1 MQSDT
6 KVEIMEL
13 NFIRHLLKGRIAGIV
28 WGIVLLSGMTGC
40 STDYYQEGDTVSNGL
55 LKLEAKG
62 TSAVGLFPVDPIQ
75 DIRML
80 VSYRGGGY
88 DGKFSY
94 EIYNIERL
102 VNSLTSQIRTGDW
115 NLTLLSPQGK
125 TTRIHNPV
133 AGQPMAGQLMYKYTP
148 ALDKNG
154 KSTPAAE
161 FLFGKA
167 ALPTVNT
174 DQTISINNVTMA
186 RNVARVEF
194 FVGKANNIDVNGTQK
209 IELLGVPSKIDWEG
223 HLMPLKNSPDT
234 LSTPLVGTLKF
245 KALTGGGF
253 GSDTLAFII
262 PAHRGTDFLNADGSL
277 NSNPQDIVTRKM
289 SVRVTIIDSQ
299 GESVLTKTKELP
311 AVAKCNQVLRLQL
324 KLNSLDFSLK
334 YNFEALPEWG
344 ATVTSGNTVLQ

>member
-28 WGIVLLSGMTGC
+28 WGIVLLSGMAGC
-40 STDYYQEGDTVSNGL
+40 STDYYQEGTTDSNGL

-62 TSAVGLFPVDPIQ
+62 ASSSFAVDPIQ

-80 VSYRGGGY
+80 VSYRGGVY

-125 TTRIHNPV
+125 TTQIHNPV
-133 AGQPMAGQLMYKYTP
+133 AGQPMAGQLMYEYTP

-167 ALPTVNT
+167 ALPTVNA
-174 DQTISINNVTMA
+174 DQTVSIDNVTMA
-186 RNVARVEF
+186 RNVAKVEF
-194 FVGKANNIDVNGTQK
+194 FVEKASNIDLSGTQK
-209 IELLGVPSKIDWEG
+209 IELIGVPSKIDWEG
-223 HLMPLKNSPDT
+223 HLMPSKNSPDA

-245 KALTGGGF
+245 KALPGGGF
-253 GSDTLAFII
+253 ASDTLAYII
-262 PAHRGTDFLNADGSL
+262 PAHRGTDFLNPDGSL
-277 NSNPQDIVTRKM
+277 NPNPQDIVVPRM
-289 SVRVTIIDSQ
+289 SVRVFITNGQ
-299 GESVLTKTKELP
+299 GEVMMNQTKELP
-311 AVAKCNQVLRLQL
+311 MPARCNQIMRVKL
-324 KLNSLDFSLK
+324 KLTSLDLSLSCDFSM
-334 YNFEALPEWG
+334 LPVWEE
-344 ATVTSGNTVLQ
+344 VVSGDPNLH

>member
-40 STDYYQEGDTVSNGL
+40 STDYYQEGTTDSNGL

-62 TSAVGLFPVDPIQ
+62 ASSSFAVDPIQ

-80 VSYRGGGY
+80 VSYRGGVY

-94 EIYNIERL
+94 EIYNIGRL

-125 TTRIHNPV
+125 TTQIHNPV
-133 AGQPMAGQLMYKYTP
+133 AGQPMAGQLMYEYTP

-167 ALPTVNT
+167 ALPTVNA
-174 DQTISINNVTMA
+174 DQTVSINNVMMT
-186 RNVARVEF
+186 RNVAKVEF
-194 FVGKANNIDVNGTQK
+194 FVEKASNIDLSGTQK
-209 IELLGVPSKIDWEG
+209 IELIGVPSKIDWEG
-223 HLMPLKNSPDT
+223 HLMPSKTSPAMLSESLKGS
-234 LSTPLVGTLKF
+234 LKF
-245 KALTGGGF
+245 RSLPGDGF
-253 GSDTLAFII
+253 ASDTLAYII
-262 PAHRGTDFLNADGSL
+262 PAHRGTDFLNPDGSL
-277 NSNPQDIVTRKM
+277 NPNPQDIVVPRM
-289 SVRVTIIDSQ
+289 SVRVIITNGQ
-299 GESVLTKTKELP
+299 GEVMLDKTKELP
-311 AVAKCNQVLRLQL
+311 MAVRCNQITRVKL
-324 KLNSLDFSLK
+324 KLNSLDFTLK

-344 ATVTSGNTVLQ
+344 ATVTSGNTELN

>member
-13 NFIRHLLKGRIAGIV
+13 NFIRHLLKGRMAGIV

-40 STDYYQEGDTVSNGL
+40 STDYYREGTTESNGL

-62 TSAVGLFPVDPIQ
+62 ASSSFAVDPIQ
-75 DIRML
+75 DIRLL
-80 VSYRGGGY
+80 VSYRGGVY

-94 EIYNIERL
+94 EIYNIERQATI
-102 VNSLTSQIRTGDW
+102 LTSQIRTGDW

-125 TTRIHNPV
+125 TTKIHNPV
-133 AGQPMAGQLMYKYTP
+133 AGQPMAGQLMYEYTP

-174 DQTISINNVTMA
+174 DQTVSIHNVMMA

-194 FVGKANNIDVNGTQK
+194 FVEKANNIDLNGTQK
-209 IELLGVPSKIDWEG
+209 IELIQVPSKIDWEG
-223 HLMPLKNSPDT
+223 HLMPSKTNPAILSNPLKGD
-234 LSTPLVGTLKF
+234 LKF
-245 KALTGGGF
+245 QSLPDGSY

-262 PAHRGTDFLNADGSL
+262 PAHRGTDFLNPDGSL
-277 NSNPQDIVTRKM
+277 NLNPQDIVGPKM
-289 SVRVTIIDSQ
+289 SVRVIITNSK
-299 GESVLTKTKELP
+299 GESVFTKVKELP
-311 AVAKCNQVLRLQL
+311 VVAKCNQVLRLKL
-324 KLNSLDFSLK
+324 KLNSLDFTLK

-344 ATVTSGNTVLQ
+344 ATVSSGSTVLQ